1 MDDIYK
7 SIEEYKPIK
16 KGKILIVF
24 TDMISDMLSNK
35 KPNPVVTELPIRGIK
50 SNISL
55 VFITESYFAVLKN
68 IRLNLAHYFV
78 MKIPNKRKLQQI
90 TFNHSPDI
98 DFQDVMNLCTAEP
111 YSFLV
116 IDTTLLSV
124 HRLRFRKNLVERI

>member
-35 KPNPVVTELPIRGIK
+35 KPNPVVTELSIRGIK

-55 VFITESYFAVLKN
+55 VFITQSYFAVLKN
-68 IRLNLAHYFV
+68 IRLNWARYFV
-78 MKIPNKRKLQQI
+78 TKIPNKRKLQQI
-90 TFNHSPDI
+90 TFNHSQDI
-98 DFQDVMNLCTAEP
+98 DFQDIMIFVQQNHIL
-111 YSFLV
+111 FW
-116 IDTTLLSV
+116 LLILLFCLFIV
-124 HRLRFRKNLVERI
+124 YVLERIL

>member
-35 KPNPVVTELPIRGIK
+35 KPNPVVTELSIRGIK

-55 VFITESYFAVLKN
+55 VFITQSYFPVLKN
-68 IRLNLAHYFV
+68 IRRNWAHYFV
-78 MKIPNKRKLQQI
+78 TKIPNKRKLQQI
-90 TFNHSPDI
+90 TFNHSQDI
-98 DFQDVMNLCTAEP
+98 DFQDIMIFVSKTIFFFG
-111 YSFLV
+111 Y
-116 IDTTLLSV
+116 
-124 HRLRFRKNLVERI
+124 